1 MPHKPSR
8 TIDTA
13 NTRNIIATR
22 NTRNL
27 TSWPA
32 LVKRCYLRL
41 FNVRSTQKNESVYV
55 FNGAALT
62 TDKRDGRKKR
72 PAPFLLFVCK
82 TRKTPRG
89 KAHAHSS
96 EVRRITQSP
105 RRLLLS
111 FCRGVSILLSD
122 LEISIALNPGD
133 RCSSIIIMALVRD
146 CDCDC
151 GSSEPHLRQVAGFRF
166 RL

>member
-1 MPHKPSR
+1 MPLKPSR

-32 LVKRCYLRL
+32 LVKRGYLRL

-111 FCRGVSILLSD
+111 FCRGVSILLNEMD
-122 LEISIALNPGD
+122 KCDCCCRLWCGLRLYDIPPLVVVILIALPG
-133 RCSSIIIMALVRD
+133 
-146 CDCDC
+146 
-151 GSSEPHLRQVAGFRF
+151 GE
-166 RL
+166 RLPLPQ